1 MTGTEWSGRYF
12 VIGIALLLVLAAG
25 VGLVRNALFGAPAQ
39 AVTAAVPDDN
49 SMVFGLA
56 CQKAIAAQLKAPDS
70 AKFESPWP
78 VSGTQAAG
86 YAMKSYVDAQNSFGA
101 MLRQNF
107 TCTAAPGT
115 LNVTAA
121 LLN

>member
-1 MTGTEWSGRYF
+1 MTGTEWSGRYL

-39 AVTAAVPDDN
+39 ATAAAVPDDN

-56 CQKAIAAQLKAPDS
+56 CQKAIAAQLKAPRT
-70 AKFESPWP
+70 AHFESPWP
-78 VSGTQAAG
+78 VRGTQAEG

-101 MLRQNF
+101 TLRQNYV
-107 TCTAAPGT
+107 CTATPGT
-115 LNVTAA
+115 LNISAT